1 MKCVFSHKVMHLDF
15 VGRDGFFL
23 LFIYIFLKVSNWL
36 KFPNFHLLSFD
47 FFNGGTEHSGT
58 SQEDKNLNAGSR
70 VKAST
75 VCSCS
80 PQSTC
85 SGKETYQGNSTVIC
99 ASCLFP
105 YSLLFQQLEV
115 IAGQTAST
123 SSSLEL
129 TKLSST
135 ENEMKTKF
143 VDFSSFFLRQSLKQ
157 LMDKNIILS
166 IRKVLYVL

>member
-1 MKCVFSHKVMHLDF
+1 MTGKGVVCTHTPAPAGACPFSDEENQEEQGSIYWWKVNRRKMMLMKCVFSHKVMHLDF

-105 YSLLFQQLEV
+105 YSLLF
-115 IAGQTAST
+115 
-123 SSSLEL
+123 
-129 TKLSST
+129 
-135 ENEMKTKF
+135 
-143 VDFSSFFLRQSLKQ
+143 
-157 LMDKNIILS
+157 
-166 IRKVLYVL
+166 